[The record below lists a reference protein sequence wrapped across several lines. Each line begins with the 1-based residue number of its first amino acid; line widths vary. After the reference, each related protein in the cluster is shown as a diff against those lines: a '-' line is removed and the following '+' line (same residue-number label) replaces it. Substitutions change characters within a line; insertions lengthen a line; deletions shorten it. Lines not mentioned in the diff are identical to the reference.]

1 MISDNRTKRGAGGR
15 GGAERVDGLVA
26 EVQNATLSGMIVKTE
41 YADIPVAGSPMRT
54 FVAMP
59 NSEGQY
65 PGIWC
70 YSDIFQLTPP
80 LLRTCV
86 RLAGYGFVVAAPE
99 IYRRIEPPG
108 TAIPFDD
115 AGRIRGQQDAA
126 KTPVADFDVDCRAG
140 LDWLSK
146 HPHVARGKI
155 GATGFCI
162 GGHLA
167 FRAAFQPDVLGTVCY
182 YGTGIHNGK
191 LGKDED
197 AGSLARTKEIHG
209 ELMMIFGTKDPH
221 VPDAGR
227 ATIDQAL
234 RDSGVRY
241 NTLLYPA
248 EHAFTRDEGPRF
260 DPEATDLA
268 FAETIRFFRKVLG
281 H

>member
-1 MISDNRTKRGAGGR
+1 
-15 GGAERVDGLVA
+15 VA
-26 EVQNATLSGMIVKTE
+26 VGQNATLTSMIVKTA
-41 YADIPVAGSPMRT
+41 YTDIPLAGSPMRT
-54 FVAMP
+54 FVAAP
-59 NSEGQY
+59 SAEGEY

-108 TAIPFDD
+108 TVISFDD

-126 KTPVADFDVDCRAG
+126 KTPVADFDADCRAG

-146 HPHVARGKI
+146 HSKVVREKI
-155 GATGFCI
+155 GAIGFCI

-167 FRAAFQPDVLGTVCY
+167 FRAAFQPDVRATVCY
-182 YGTGIHNGK
+182 YPTGIHDGK
-191 LGKDED
+191 LGKDAD
-197 AGSLARTKEIHG
+197 AGSLPRAKEIRG
-209 ELMMIFGTKDPH
+209 ELLMIFGTKDPH
-221 VPDAGR
+221 VPETGR
-227 ATIDQAL
+227 ETIDRAL

-241 NTLLYPA
+241 KILLYPT
-248 EHAFTRDEGPRF
+248 EHAFTRDEGPRY
-260 DPEATDLA
+260 DPEATDQA
-268 FAETIRFFRKVLG
+268 FAETIQLFRTAFG